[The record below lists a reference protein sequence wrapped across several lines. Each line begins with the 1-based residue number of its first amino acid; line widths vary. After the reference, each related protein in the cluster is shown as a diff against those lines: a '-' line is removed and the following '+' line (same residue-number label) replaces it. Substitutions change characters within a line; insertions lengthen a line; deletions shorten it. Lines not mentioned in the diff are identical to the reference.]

1 MPAEAMMAPAQFAG
15 QAVVAAAITDV
26 WESARH
32 NFAKLLGRDDP
43 RKTQLAERWLAE
55 TREQLAAAM
64 SVDLEPV
71 RAAQAKR

>member
-55 TREQLAAAM
+55 TRE
-64 SVDLEPV
+64 
-71 RAAQAKR
+71 